1 MISKLTNILIPAYKL
16 DYNIERNKNIIQA
29 SLSRN
34 IKLPFS
40 CRSGVCGTCKA
51 KVLKGKVNT
60 NNKVNHILTKSDKNN
75 NIILTCQAE
84 AISDLLVLEM
94 LSPVSKQLDTEKP
107 KEMISE
113 ILSIKQVTL
122 KIKDIKLSVSKRFT
136 FIPNKLS
143 YIEIIIPGSDIKEK
157 YYILY
162 KNTNNDDINCGHINI
177 LIDKRKNLHLN
188 KYLNNTLII
197 GEIIT
202 IKGPYLDKN
211 FPPFPDKPT
220 LFLSQ
225 NINIIKTLNIINE
238 LLATGFDHPIMLISY
253 FDDKKDILLMEEMH
267 KLQFLYKNFSYKI
280 TLLNKDTSS
289 TSRFLFG
296 SIEKNINKVF
306 PDLGLHYIY
315 MNGDNQFLIEI
326 NKKVIELGSKEDNI
340 YTDKNN

>member
-1 MISKLTNILIPAYKL
+1 LN
-16 DYNIERNKNIIQA
+16 
-29 SLSRN
+29 RN

-51 KVLKGKVNT
+51 KVLQGKVNT
-60 NNKVNHILTKSDKNN
+60 NNKVNHVLTESDKNN
-75 NIILTCQAE
+75 NTILTCQAE

-94 LSPVSKQLDTEKP
+94 LSPVSKQVDIEKP

-136 FIPNKLS
+136 FIPDKLS

-162 KNTNNDDINCGHINI
+162 NNKNDINYGYINI

-211 FPPFPDKPT
+211 SPSFSDKPT
-220 LFLSQ
+220 LFLSK

-238 LLATGFDHPIMLISY
+238 LLATGYNHPIMLISY

-280 TLLNKDTSS
+280 TLLNKDPSS

-296 SIEKNINKVF
+296 NIAKNINKIF

-315 MNGDNQFLIEI
+315 VNGDNEFLIES
-326 NKKVIELGSKEDNI
+326 NKKLIELGSKEENI